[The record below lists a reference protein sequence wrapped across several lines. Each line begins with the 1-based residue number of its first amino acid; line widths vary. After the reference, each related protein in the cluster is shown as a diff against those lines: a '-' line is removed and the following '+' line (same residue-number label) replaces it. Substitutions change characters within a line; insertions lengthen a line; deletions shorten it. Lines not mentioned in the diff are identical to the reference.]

1 MSRKKTI
8 SISRKPT
15 LTQDEADTAKV
26 AYTMRSPML
35 PDGAMRTEG
44 TDASDY
50 VSLKPRYGILAKTI
64 YGVVYSLSFGAVFGT
79 LILWKLVPGS
89 GMIGHAMID
98 GADAA
103 KKVFKNFERKT
114 VSGQPAEGMIM
125 A

>member
-50 VSLKPRYGILAKTI
+50 VSLKPR